1 MRERK
6 KERSKKKNPEKQDFL
21 NSLPAAL
28 FGSNPFPCLSY
39 QPQSTSSVLLLKC
52 HCKPSVGQ
60 LNRHMRS
67 LAKKDI
73 PNVLCSPGTP
83 GSHHWL
89 PQLTCPYTARWLD
102 RLSLCGSWEKS
113 AGSGYMSTPLAP
125 KSWAL
130 ATWGREMAKGL
141 LLPEKTDL

>member
-1 MRERK
+1 M
-6 KERSKKKNPEKQDFL
+6 KKNPEKQDFL

-73 PNVLCSPGTP
+73 PNVLCSPGD
-83 GSHHWL
+83 
-89 PQLTCPYTARWLD
+89 PQVKTVPSVNL
-102 RLSLCGSWEKS
+102 RLH
-113 AGSGYMSTPLAP
+113 PLFYFYYE
-125 KSWAL
+125 L
-130 ATWGREMAKGL
+130 FTFFIGV
-141 LLPEKTDL
+141 